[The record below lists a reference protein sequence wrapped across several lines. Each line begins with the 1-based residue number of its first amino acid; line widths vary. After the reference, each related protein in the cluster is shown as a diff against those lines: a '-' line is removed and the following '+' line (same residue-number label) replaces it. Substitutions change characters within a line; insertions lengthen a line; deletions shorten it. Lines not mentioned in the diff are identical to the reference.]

1 MAILRICFTKGCG
14 IKTLGRLCL
23 DCENAAGVSEPAA
36 RQLTLTSP
44 EIRDLAPAA

>member
-23 DCENAAGVSEPAA
+23 DCENAVGAQESDM
-36 RQLTLTSP
+36 QLTLTAAAVR
-44 EIRDLAPAA
+44 ELAPAA

>member
-23 DCENAAGVSEPAA
+23 DCENAAGVAEPAA
-36 RQLTLTSP
+36 VQLTLAP
-44 EIRDLAPAA
+44 AAIRDLAPAA

>member
-23 DCENAAGVSEPAA
+23 DCENAAGVAGPAA
-36 RQLTLTSP
+36 QLALTAATV
-44 EIRDLAPAA
+44 RDLAPAA